1 MFLRQFFSFTFLFC
15 CLMRKFCWGV
25 VGPGSGEARLVLHV
39 SPPVVR
45 SRLGTWETAP
55 AETLNRSGVASI
67 GAPWAWAPDTG
78 IRLGLVRVTVRRQK
92 ISILSFNIPLQ
103 SPLWAWCLV
112 EPRWSQQLGDLCWP
126 DWPAR
131 NRLSGSR
138 WRYIVSLARL
148 YYLTSWVLGWGPGQC
163 PDSPA
168 VLEYIIAPWCL
179 ETVLS

>member
-1 MFLRQFFSFTFLFC
+1 MSPLPWSGHDWEHERLRQPRHSTAQ
-15 CLMRKFCWGV
+15 GSPV
-25 VGPGSGEARLVLHV
+25 SAPPGPGLQTQGLD
-39 SPPVVR
+39 
-45 SRLGTWETAP
+45 G
-55 AETLNRSGVASI
+55 
-67 GAPWAWAPDTG
+67 
-78 IRLGLVRVTVRRQK
+78 LGLVRVTVRRQK

-112 EPRWSQQLGDLCWP
+112 EPCWSQQLGDLCWP

-168 VLEYIIAPWCL
+168 VLEIVYNCSLMSWDSSKL
-179 ETVLS
+179 EKL